1 MDKEINKAHNN
12 IKSDEIIDTHE
23 TLLILE
29 KSYTDGLAFLSSLH
43 DDGENLQFISED
55 MMKIGNYIA
64 TLGMATA
71 MAESVLENKLS
82 NTDKLWRSER
92 TSDYKLSSKSST
104 THQINLR
111 GSNSNHRYN
120 LVSKGLRRL
129 YDDLNTKFKCLQFV
143 GSNLKFEIEKGLAVY
158 TINRTISK

>member
-1 MDKEINKAHNN
+1 MDNDINKAHKNLQT
-12 IKSDEIIDTHE
+12 DEQIDTHE

-29 KSYTDGLAFLSSLH
+29 QAYTDGLNFLGDLH

-82 NTDKLWRSER
+82 NTDKLWRSEK
-92 TSDYKLSSKSST
+92 TADYKLSSKSST

-111 GSNSNHRYN
+111 GSNANHRYN
-120 LVSKGLRRL
+120 LVAKGLKRL

-143 GSNLKFEIEKGLAVY
+143 GSNLKFEIEKGLAIY
-158 TINRTISK
+158 TINRTIKK